1 VTVSD
6 TGNPDVGPAC
16 TIDLAAAARDALG
29 VERFRP
35 GQREAIAALLEG
47 RDTVAVMAAG

>member
-1 VTVSD
+1 VIVSD
-6 TGNPDVGPAC
+6 TGNPDFGSAL
-16 TIDLAAAARDALG
+16 TIDLDAAAPDALG

-47 RDTVAVMAAG
+47 